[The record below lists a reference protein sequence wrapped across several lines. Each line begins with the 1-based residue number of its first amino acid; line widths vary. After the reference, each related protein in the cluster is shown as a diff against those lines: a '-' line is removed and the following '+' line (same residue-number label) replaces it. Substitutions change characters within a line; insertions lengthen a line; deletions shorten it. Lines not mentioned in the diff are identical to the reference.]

1 MKENREIQI
10 HMLPTEDESNIV
22 KLNSGNILYN
32 YREPVKAQKPHYT
45 NQYLYITT
53 DEKVKDGDWYYS
65 TFPHNRGVNQRKGNW
80 RTCFNERKIIAT
92 TDTKLGVTDLRV
104 SPVHNFI
111 DLPQPSQAFIEKYC
125 KVGGIWEVLVEYTHP
140 SIISYKGEN
149 GVHKIAS
156 KPKVNSHNEITIHPI
171 KDNWNKEELIGN
183 GIDSLDNFLMN
194 SVIYTQE
201 QRELVMQVIYEWTEK
216 NL

>member
-1 MKENREIQI
+1 MKLNRKIQI

-111 DLPQPSQAFIEKYC
+111 DLPKPSKSFIEAFC
-125 KVGGIWEVLVEYTHP
+125 KAGGIKKAMVEYNLIDGLNYSLHTP
-140 SIISYKGEN
+140 DIKEL
-149 GVHKIAS
+149 
-156 KPKVNSHNEITIHPI
+156 KVNSHNEITIHPI
-171 KDNWNKEELIGN
+171 KDNWTREE
-183 GIDSLDNFLMN
+183 
-194 SVIYTQE
+194 VT
-201 QRELVMQVIYEWTEK
+201 ELLGRYGSYVAGEVMASDFSCSESFSMTEEEWIEK

>member
-1 MKENREIQI
+1 MKLNRKIQI

-92 TDTKLGVTDLRV
+92 TDTKLTVNYKGYEYGTAREY
-104 SPVHNFI
+104 SANI
-111 DLPQPSQAFIEKYC
+111 YLPQPPQSFVEAFC
-125 KVGGIWEVLVEYTHP
+125 KAGGIENVLVEYDVIHADRAP
-140 SIISYKGEN
+140 N
-149 GVHKIAS
+149 GFEHIL
-156 KPKVNSHNEITIHPI
+156 KVNSHNEITIHTI
-171 KDNWNKEELIGN
+171 KSSWDREEVIELLRGYANCTSGNECRLEEVDKWIKE
-183 GIDSLDNFLMN
+183 
-194 SVIYTQE
+194 
-201 QRELVMQVIYEWTEK
+201 